1 MVLLLTK
8 ATTLNEHKS
17 RRHFAAQKPACGS
30 VGERI
35 VWRLCGVVSSS
46 SRYSYRAEGGGGEC
60 NNSCGKSS
68 LYLQELLEREV
79 LLDGAKRIAYCGEQI
94 GFSVL

>member
-8 ATTLNEHKS
+8 ATALNEHES

-35 VWRLCGVVSSS
+35 VWRLCVISKVVSSS

-68 LYLQELLEREV
+68 LYLQELLDREV
-79 LLDGAKRIAYCGEQI
+79 LLGLRELHIVENK
-94 GFSVL
+94 